1 MMNFFFASWPR
12 RLASGLLVY
21 VLGLTAIIFWA

>member
-12 RLASGLLVY
+12 RLATGLLVY
-21 VLGLTAIIFWA
+21 ALGLTTIIF